1 MRLQLFAWLVSLSF
15 VAAVFAQTGTPQ
27 GGRSEEEIA
36 KELKKLREQI
46 DELVRKEQTL
56 KKEQQARKLEM
67 DREKARLEQERRK
80 KEEVERKAKDEAE
93 RKKHYAKVEVRGK
106 LTKTVPAGYQAGVL
120 QVAINELSWTLHFD
134 KKELQELAEK
144 NVGKGIVVTG
154 TVVNKRSQFQT
165 WPGYPNPGWPGW
177 PNPGW
182 PYQPEPWRWPQQI
195 QPWSYSY
202 ESPVVI
208 NVETL
213 KLAED

>member
-1 MRLQLFAWLVSLSF
+1 
-15 VAAVFAQTGTPQ
+15 
-27 GGRSEEEIA
+27 
-36 KELKKLREQI
+36 
-46 DELVRKEQTL
+46 
-56 KKEQQARKLEM
+56 
-67 DREKARLEQERRK
+67 
-80 KEEVERKAKDEAE
+80 
-93 RKKHYAKVEVRGK
+93 
-106 LTKTVPAGYQAGVL
+106 
-120 QVAINELSWTLHFD
+120 VAINELSWTLHFD